1 MWKFNFETLTPLH
14 ISNGNQLA
22 YNLEYITVD
31 DNVAKLNLIKAS
43 KKIAKAGLFNFYSDY
58 KFYKVIKIIEENK
71 NLFSDD
77 DFEYNI
83 YAETSFIEYLNSE
96 RRDGRKII
104 QEFINSN
111 GNFYVPGSS
120 VKGMLTTI
128 LRRDIETNPLGINP
142 NNANIADK
150 FVITDSNFIDPKNFV
165 VDIANRP
172 PAINLITLDPGV
184 EFNLEIR
191 KLGNLSVVDLKNKL
205 STYSYTQMK
214 KAEKFVA
221 KFKDMERTPKGATAY
236 YKALE
241 KMLNELNLSNDEYL
255 VNLGFGGG
263 SYYKI
268 YSDVKIPTFKSK
280 KRRNTE
286 EEAHTTFTVNIENE
300 LYQLGWCKL
309 KIEEN

>member
-1 MWKFNFETLTPLH
+1 MWKLNFETITPLH

-22 YNLEYITVD
+22 YNLEYITVNG
-31 DNVAKLNLIKAS
+31 NVAKLNLIKAS

-77 DFEYNI
+77 DFDYSI
-83 YAETSFIEYLNSE
+83 YAETSFIEYLKGE

-111 GNFYVPGSS
+111 GNFYIPGSS

-128 LRRDIETNPLGINP
+128 LRRDIKTNPLGINP

-150 FVITDSNFIDPKNFV
+150 FVITDSNFIDSENFV

-184 EFNLEIR
+184 EFNLKIR
-191 KLGNLSVVDLKNKL
+191 KLGNLSIEDLKKKL
-205 STYSYTQMK
+205 SIYSFTQLK
-214 KAEKFVA
+214 KAEKFVK
-221 KFKDMERTPKGATAY
+221 KFKEEEVTPKGATAY
-236 YKALE
+236 YKVLE
-241 KMLNELNLSNDEYL
+241 KILNELKLNNDEYL

-268 YSDVKIPTFKSK
+268 FSDVKIPTFRSK
-280 KRRNTE
+280 KKKFTE

-309 KIEEN
+309 KIEEK

>member
-1 MWKFNFETLTPLH
+1 MWKLNFETITPLH

-43 KKIAKAGLFNFYSDY
+43 KKIAEAKLFNFDSDY

-77 DFEYNI
+77 DYEYNI
-83 YAETSFIEYLNSE
+83 YAETSFMEYLKGE
-96 RRDGRKII
+96 RRDGKKII
-104 QEFINSN
+104 QEFVNSN

-128 LRRDIETNPLGINP
+128 LRRDISTNPLGINP
-142 NNANIADK
+142 NNASIADK
-150 FVITDSNFIDPKNFV
+150 FVITDSNFIDSENFV
-165 VDIANRP
+165 VDVANRP

-184 EFNLEIR
+184 EFNMEIR
-191 KLGNLSVVDLKNKL
+191 KLGNLSIEDLKNKL
-205 STYSYTQMK
+205 TIYSFTQLK
-214 KAEKFVA
+214 KAEKIVK
-221 KFKDMERTPKGATAY
+221 KFKEEERTPKGATAY
-236 YKALE
+236 YKVLE
-241 KMLNELNLSNDEYL
+241 KMINELNLSNDEYL

-280 KRRNTE
+280 KRGKKE

-309 KIEEN
+309 KIEEE